1 MENPDWKT
9 TLKASLISA
18 AIVLSLGYSYIWV
31 VSR

>member
-9 TLKASLISA
+9 TLKASAISA

>member
-18 AIVLSLGYSYIWV
+18 AIVLSLGYTYVWALA
-31 VSR
+31 R

>member
-9 TLKASLISA
+9 TLKAALVSA
-18 AIVLSLGYSYIWV
+18 AIVLGLGYSYIWV